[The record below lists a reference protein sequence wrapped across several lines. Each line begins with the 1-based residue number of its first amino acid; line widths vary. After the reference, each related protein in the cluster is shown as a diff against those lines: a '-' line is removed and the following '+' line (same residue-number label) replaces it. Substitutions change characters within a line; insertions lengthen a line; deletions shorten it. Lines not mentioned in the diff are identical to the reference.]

1 MANIFV
7 SPAVKLSTRAPY
19 KSFKLLASFAIK
31 RITVI
36 KIMQVY
42 PALINRVADLICR
55 KKCKTIP
62 IITVKE
68 PAQYST
74 IPVLFARGAGSY
86 VFFFSAGIVL
96 YPAIKL

>member
-1 MANIFV
+1 
-7 SPAVKLSTRAPY
+7 
-19 KSFKLLASFAIK
+19 
-31 RITVI
+31 
-36 KIMQVY
+36 MQVY
-42 PALINRVADLICR
+42 PVLINRVADLICR

-86 VFFFSAGIVL
+86 VFSFR
-96 YPAIKL
+96 PASYYILPSNYSIYIPELKFRIQ